1 MLSWCTSC
9 IRTKKEANNC
19 DHQDESGGG
28 GGNDNKIELTPI
40 DQIALLDHPHI
51 NLECKNKSLDPA
63 AGVILQE
70 PIETNSLDR
79 LEEDSG
85 TCVDASNSSAEML
98 DNIDKAQL
106 TVSSVNSILPD
117 LPEQED
123 YDDDDGGEINATDEI
138 PLLPKIIDGGGSR
151 CLFVFHLKE
160 HIISAQYFFL

>member
-9 IRTKKEANNC
+9 IRTKKEVNNC
-19 DHQDESGGG
+19 EHQESGGG
-28 GGNDNKIELTPI
+28 GADHSSNSNDIELTPI
-40 DQIALLDHPHI
+40 DQIALLDHTHD
-51 NLECKNKSLDPA
+51 LESKNKSSDPA
-63 AGVILQE
+63 AVILQE

-123 YDDDDGGEINATDEI
+123 YDDDDEDDDGGEINATDEK
-138 PLLPKIIDGGGSR
+138 PLLPKIIDGGGSW
-151 CLFVFHLKE
+151 CLFVFHLKDD
-160 HIISAQYFFL
+160 FR

>member
-19 DHQDESGGG
+19 EHQESGGAADHSS
-28 GGNDNKIELTPI
+28 NDIELTPI
-40 DQIALLDHPHI
+40 DQIALLDPHF
-51 NLECKNKSLDPA
+51 ESKNKSSNPA
-63 AGVILQE
+63 AVILQE

-160 HIISAQYFFL
+160 HIISAQYFYFL

>member
-19 DHQDESGGG
+19 DHQEESGGGG

-51 NLECKNKSLDPA
+51 NLECKNKSLDPS

-123 YDDDDGGEINATDEI
+123 YDDDEEINATDEK
-138 PLLPKIIDGGGSR
+138 PLLPSGGSR
-151 CLFVFHLKE
+151 FLFVFHLKD
-160 HIISAQYFFL
+160 

>member
-1 MLSWCTSC
+1 MSPQKTSTDLLSTKSRKMLSWCTSC

-19 DHQDESGGG
+19 DHQEESGG

-123 YDDDDGGEINATDEI
+123 YDDDEEINATDEK
-138 PLLPKIIDGGGSR
+138 PLLPSGESR
-151 CLFVFHLKE
+151 FLFVFHLKD
-160 HIISAQYFFL
+160 